1 MYLALFF
8 QSDNFIRERISVV
21 SPIISAATLRF
32 VCVLLESIRRFYFI
46 RNLILSSVM
55 QTEGQKTSKK
65 KKADFMKLSACV
77 RLLIHL
83 FAFFFIFFF
92 FIFFFH
98 FFSFSFL
105 RKRTLESPCRLRSK
119 FSKPEKHQQT
129 DRLKEDYR
137 NA

>member
-21 SPIISAATLRF
+21 CPSYQLQLCVSFASYLR
-32 VCVLLESIRRFYFI
+32 VLDNFFF
-46 RNLILSSVM
+46 
-55 QTEGQKTSKK
+55 QKSNTVQCDADGGSKNIKK

-83 FAFFFIFFF
+83 FAFFFIF